1 MWNYF
6 ILSDKCKDDLWR
18 YYCGFLNNIKNDFKQ
33 KILLLGVFLYIPL
46 IGIHFFN
53 ENNRNYKKMTR
64 LLNKQHEQSIMTIY
78 LLEKSIKE
86 LTKQIVELERRE
98 KVIILQNNST
108 NTVKMQ
114 SNDSLQS
121 LNEECVNS
129 ETKSCIIIN
138 IEDEC
143 ENKEKGDDEVKDEF
157 MDDWYNIL
165 SC

>member
-6 ILSDKCKDDLWR
+6 TLSDKIKDDLWR
-18 YYCGFLNNIKNDFKQ
+18 YYCCFLDNIKKDFKQ
-33 KILLLGVFLYIPL
+33 KMLLLGVFLYIPL

-86 LTKQIVELERRE
+86 LTKQIAELDGRE

-108 NTVKMQ
+108 NTVKLQ

-121 LNEECVNS
+121 LNEECVNNDA
-129 ETKSCIIIN
+129 KDCIIIN

-143 ENKEKGDDEVKDEF
+143 KDVEYKDEF